1 MKLSETMKL
10 ELDRRF
16 QKVLATPASFDFL
29 VAIHDFVQYIELSS
43 LSKRLP
49 IQYAHLKQIY
59 QGVKDSGAKSKG
71 DLGHARYMVIHD
83 LNRIQNNEF
92 SQNNLFWR
100 KQEFF
105 RKLAIEIHE
114 KLNQSF

>member
-29 VAIHDFVQYIELSS
+29 MAIHDFVQYIELSS

-114 KLNQSF
+114 KLNPSF

>member
-83 LNRIQNNEF
+83 LNRIQLITVYPE
-92 SQNNLFWR
+92 
-100 KQEFF
+100 
-105 RKLAIEIHE
+105 
-114 KLNQSF
+114 